1 MPERRERRVVLRG
14 GTVIDS
20 TGERRA
26 DVVIEDGTVV
36 AVTGDGEQAATGRG
50 TRVLDA
56 GSCLVVPGLVDLH
69 THAREPGAEE
79 SETIESASRAAALGG
94 FTAFV
99 AMPNTD
105 PAIDCAPVA
114 REVLELGKGAL
125 SRVCVAGAITVGRAG
140 ERLAPMAELAALGVR
155 IFTDD
160 GTGVQDAGVMRR
172 AMDYAA
178 GLGVTLAQHCE
189 DSALAAGGHM
199 HEGAW
204 SSRLGVPG
212 VPAEAEQVMAIR
224 DIALCKL
231 TGARLHL
238 LHVSAAATLR
248 AAASAKAEGL
258 PVTVEVTPHHL
269 ALTDAM
275 LEGYD
280 AVFKVN
286 PPLRPGNDV
295 AALRS
300 GCASGVVDAIA
311 TDHAPHPPEAKDLP
325 LAEAPSGMLGLET
338 ALAVALGA
346 LVHGEPMLDPACHGA
361 SPGGLMELKDVIRL
375 MSWGPARIC
384 RLASDQGGDQGGPIA
399 VGSPANLCAIDPSHA
414 WTVDAN
420 RLSSRSRNT
429 AFEGWKLKGK
439 VRHTLYLGEP
449 VVIDGEAQ
457 R

>member
-14 GTVIDS
+14 GTVVDS

-26 DVVIEDGTVV
+26 DVVVEDGVVV
-36 AVTGDGEQAATGRG
+36 AVTTNGDELPAARG

-56 GSCLVVPGLVDLH
+56 SGCVITPGLVDLH
-69 THAREPGAEE
+69 THARQPGAEE
-79 SETIESASRAAALGG
+79 TETVESAARAAALGG

-114 REVLELGKGAL
+114 REVLELGAAAMCM
-125 SRVCVAGAITVGRAG
+125 VCVAGAITVGRAG

-189 DSALAAGGHM
+189 DASLAAGGHM

-212 VPAEAEQVMAIR
+212 VPAEAEQVMANR
-224 DIALCKL
+224 DIALSAL

-238 LHVSAAATLR
+238 LHVSSALTLHAAEA
-248 AAASAKAEGL
+248 AKANQL

-280 AVFKVN
+280 ANFKVN
-286 PPLRPGNDV
+286 PPLRPANDV
-295 AALRS
+295 EALRR
-300 GCASGVVDAIA
+300 GCATGVVDAIA

-346 LVHGEPMLDPACHGA
+346 LVDGEPSLDL
-361 SPGGLMELKDVIRL
+361 GLADVIRL
-375 MSWGPARIC
+375 MSWGPARIAG
-384 RLASDQGGDQGGPIA
+384 LATDQGGDQGGPIA
-399 VGSPANLCAIDPSHA
+399 AGAPANLCVVDPSHS

-420 RLSSRSRNT
+420 RLSSKSRNT
-429 AFEGWKLKGK
+429 PFAGCTLKGK
-439 VRHTLYLGEP
+439 VRHTLYRGEP
-449 VVIDGEAQ
+449 VVIDGEPQ